1 MTPAPSAFAFAKTVN
16 RRVNIPTGMFLFG
29 SQFRD
34 RIEAVVSLLK
44 LALRD
49 RAFGFDRSCAV
60 RSGFASPWSERAVL
74 CLVVSVLVGC
84 SKHPPS
90 VPNLGPPEVLVTD
103 ALQKDVPVVREWI
116 GSLDGSTNADVRAQI
131 TGRLIS
137 KDYQEGKLVHAG
149 DLLFQVDP
157 SSFQAALE
165 QAKANL
171 TQAEANQ
178 IQTQLTEEEMVGL
191 FEKRVESKQNR
202 DNAVQANTA
211 AKATVKAQQAA
222 VNQAQINLDYCK
234 IKAPITGIAGIA
246 NPGIG
251 GLVSPTD
258 SQPLTTISDLDPI
271 KAYFY
276 ISEQDYLKVAKWR
289 EEHKDSA
296 EAAPPVQ
303 LILADGALYDRSG
316 RVAVLDRSVDN
327 QTGTIRL
334 AALFPNPENVL
345 RPGQFVRVRITAR
358 TLAGAVVVPQ
368 RAVNQLQTSYEL
380 AVVGSDKKA
389 EIRTVNVGEQFG
401 SSWVIESGLKPG
413 ESVIAEGMQKIKDG
427 EIVKPEP
434 WKPSATKSPD

>member
-1 MTPAPSAFAFAKTVN
+1 MRTDNLKSSRAGMSMELWILFQTGWLMLARAIAIIPVN
-16 RRVNIPTGMFLFG
+16 G
-29 SQFRD
+29 
-34 RIEAVVSLLK
+34 AVLT
-44 LALRD
+44 
-49 RAFGFDRSCAV
+49 
-60 RSGFASPWSERAVL
+60 WSERAVL

-84 SKHPPS
+84 SKHESGMPD
-90 VPNLGPPEVLVTD
+90 LGPPEVLVTG

-116 GSLDGSTNADVRAQI
+116 GSLDGSIDADIRAQI

-137 KDYQEGKLVHAG
+137 KNYQEGKLIHGG
-149 DLLFQVDP
+149 DLLFQIDP
-157 SSFQAALE
+157 SSFEAALE

-178 IQTQLTEEEMVGL
+178 IQTELTEKEEVGL
-191 FEKRVESKQNR
+191 FEKGVESKQNR

-258 SQPLTTISDLDPI
+258 SQPLTTISDVDPI

-276 ISEQDYLKVAKWR
+276 ISEQDYLKVARWK
-289 EEHKDSA
+289 EEHKGST
-296 EAAPPVQ
+296 EVAPPVQ
-303 LILADGALYDRSG
+303 LILADGTLYNRTG

-334 AALFPNPENVL
+334 AALFPNPDNVL
-345 RPGQFVRVRITAR
+345 RPGQFVRVRITVR

-401 SSWVIESGLKPG
+401 SFWVIESGLKPG
-413 ESVIAEGMQKIKDG
+413 ESVIAEGMQKIRDG
-427 EIVKPEP
+427 ELVKPEP
-434 WKPSATKSPD
+434 WKPSATTSPD

>member
-1 MTPAPSAFAFAKTVN
+1 M
-16 RRVNIPTGMFLFG
+16 
-29 SQFRD
+29 
-34 RIEAVVSLLK
+34 
-44 LALRD
+44 
-49 RAFGFDRSCAV
+49 

-116 GSLDGSTNADVRAQI
+116 GSLDGSINADVRAQI
-131 TGRLIS
+131 SGRLIS
-137 KDYQEGKLVHAG
+137 KDYQEGKLVHGG
-149 DLLFQVDP
+149 DLLFQIEP

-380 AVVGSDKKA
+380 AVVGL
-389 EIRTVNVGEQFG
+389 GQ
-401 SSWVIESGLKPG
+401 ESGNPYG
-413 ESVIAEGMQKIKDG
+413 
-427 EIVKPEP
+427 
-434 WKPSATKSPD
+434 